1 MKAESNPILDFATEY
16 VFPAF
21 SELTGSDKIV
31 AFGDQSHKC
40 PVYVPQTPPC
50 TAECPAGE
58 DIRGINRYLS
68 GIDPSDDPMRSAWE
82 TAVNTNPFPAV
93 MGRICPH
100 PCQSKCNRGVHDES
114 VAINAVEQAIGNYG
128 IEQGLQLPG
137 PGPDTGKK
145 VAVIGGGPAGLSAAY
160 QLRRKGHSVTIYDAN
175 EKLGGMVLY
184 GIMGYRVDRKV
195 LEAEIA
201 RIIALGVETRMGV
214 RVGKDMTLEQLES
227 EYDALFIGVGAQNG
241 RGLPV
246 PGFQGTAGATNA
258 IDFLKSYEVM
268 GDDLPVG
275 KKVVVIGDGNVAMDV
290 ARLALRLG
298 SEAAIISGVPR
309 EEMACFEN
317 EYDDAVREGT
327 EMYFLAGTAE
337 VLCNESGTMTG
348 LRCTRMT
355 RKQKGEEGWNSPI
368 PFLRYKSTGESFD
381 IDADMVVAAIGQST
395 DLSGLGSAAGSAPWL
410 KVDRNFRIPGREKLF
425 GGGDALKVD
434 LITTAVGHGRKAAS
448 SIDAFLNGEPM
459 PEQPWRE
466 ITKAQKQ
473 DLLYFLPSLQAKRS
487 SIEPEEV
494 VGNHDELL
502 VALTAAEVKTESQR
516 CMSCGFC
523 FDCKQCVSFCPQE
536 AITRYRD
543 NPAGEK
549 VYTNYFK
556 CVGCHLCSLVCPCG
570 YIQMGMGDGL

>member
-1 MKAESNPILDFATEY
+1 MNAESNPILDFATEY

-21 SELTGSDKIV
+21 SELTGTDKIV
-31 AFGDQSHKC
+31 AFGDHSHKC

-58 DIRGINRYLS
+58 DIRAINRFLN
-68 GIDPSDDPMRSAWE
+68 GTDPSDDPLKSAWE
-82 TAVNTNPFPAV
+82 TATDTNPFPAV

-114 VAINAVEQAIGNYG
+114 VAINAVEQVLGNYG
-128 IEQGLQLPG
+128 IEHNLKLKG
-137 PGPDTGKK
+137 PGADTGKK
-145 VAVIGGGPAGLSAAY
+145 VAIIGGGPAGLSAAY
-160 QLRRKGHSVTIYDAN
+160 QLRRKGHAVTIYDAN

-195 LEAEIA
+195 LEAEIG
-201 RIIALGVETRMGV
+201 RIIELGVETKMGV
-214 RVGKDMTLEQLES
+214 TIGKDITLEQLEAD
-227 EYDALFIGVGAQNG
+227 YDAVFIAVGAQKG

-246 PGFQGTAGATNA
+246 PGFDGTPGATNA
-258 IDFLKSYEVM
+258 IDFLKSYEVL
-268 GDDLPVG
+268 GDDIPVG
-275 KKVVVIGDGNVAMDV
+275 KHVVVIGDGNVAMDV

-298 SEAAIISGVPR
+298 SQATIISGVPR

-317 EYDDAVREGT
+317 EFDDAKREGT
-327 EMYFLAGTAE
+327 TMHFLTGTAE
-337 VLCNESGTMTG
+337 VLGGASGVTG
-348 LRCTRMT
+348 LVCTKMV
-355 RKQKGEEGWNSPI
+355 KKEKGEEGWNSPI
-368 PFLRYKSTGESFD
+368 PFLRYKSNGESFE
-381 IDADMVVAAIGQST
+381 IEADMVVAAIGQAT
-395 DLSGLGSAAGSAPWL
+395 DLDCLGSAASGPWL

-434 LITTAVGHGRKAAS
+434 LITTAVGHGRKAAYA
-448 SIDAFLNGEPM
+448 IDAFLKGEPM
-459 PEQPWRE
+459 PETPYRE
-466 ITKAQKQ
+466 ITKPHKQ
-473 DLLYFLPSLQAKRS
+473 DLLYFLHTPQAKRT
-487 SIEPEEV
+487 SIEPEVV

-502 VALTAAEVKTESQR
+502 EALTHEQAQTESKR

-536 AITRYRD
+536 AITRFRD

-549 VYTNYFK
+549 VYTNYAK

>member
-1 MKAESNPILDFATEY
+1 MNAESNPILDFATEY

-21 SELTGSDKIV
+21 SELTGTDKIV

-40 PVYVPQTPPC
+40 PVYVRQTPPC
-50 TAECPAGE
+50 SAECPAGE
-58 DIRGINRYLS
+58 DIRAINRFLS

-82 TAVNTNPFPAV
+82 TAVNMNPFPAI

-128 IEQGLQLPG
+128 IEKGLKLQG
-137 PGPDTGKK
+137 PGPDSGKR

-160 QLRRKGHSVTIYDAN
+160 QLRRKGHAVTIFDAN

-184 GIMGYRVDRKV
+184 GIMGYRVDRRV

-201 RIIALGVETRMGV
+201 RIIELGVETKMGV
-214 RVGKDMTLEQLES
+214 QVGRDVTLEQLEA
-227 EYDALFIGVGAQNG
+227 EYDAVFIGVGAQKG
-241 RGLPV
+241 RALPV
-246 PGFQGTAGATNA
+246 AGFEGTPGATNA
-258 IDFLKSYEVM
+258 IDFLRSYEVM
-268 GDDLPVG
+268 GDDVPVG
-275 KKVVVIGDGNVAMDV
+275 RNVVVIGDGNVAMDV

-298 SEAAIISGVPR
+298 SKATIISGVPR

-317 EYDDAVREGT
+317 EYDDAAREGT
-327 EMYFLAGTAE
+327 TMHFLTGTVG
-337 VLCNESGTMTG
+337 VLGGASGVTG
-348 LRCTRMT
+348 LACTKMV
-355 RKQKGEEGWNSPI
+355 KKSKGEEGWNSPI
-368 PFLRYKSTGESFD
+368 PFLRYKSSGETFE
-381 IDADMVVAAIGQST
+381 IEADMVVAAIGQAT

-434 LITTAVGHGRKAAS
+434 LITTAVGHGRKAAA
-448 SIDAFLNGEPM
+448 SIDAFLNGAPM
-459 PEQPWRE
+459 PEQGYRE
-466 ITKAQKQ
+466 ITKASKQ
-473 DLLYFLPSLQAKRS
+473 DLLYFMHSPQAKRS
-487 SIEPEEV
+487 SIEPEVV

-502 VALTAAEVKTESQR
+502 VALAPEAVKAESQR

-536 AITRYRD
+536 AISRFRD

-549 VYTNYFK
+549 VYTNYSK
-556 CVGCHLCSLVCPCG
+556 CVGCHICSLVCPCG

>member
-1 MKAESNPILDFATEY
+1 MNAESNPILDFATDY

-21 SELTGSDKIV
+21 SELTGTDKIV
-31 AFGDQSHKC
+31 AFGDHSHKC
-40 PVYVPQTPPC
+40 PVYVSQTPPC

-58 DIRGINRYLS
+58 DIRGINRYLN
-68 GIDPSDDPMRSAWE
+68 GTDPSDDPMRSAWE

-100 PCQSKCNRGVHDES
+100 PCQSKCNRGAHDES

-128 IEQGLQLPG
+128 IEKGLKLPAAG
-137 PGPDTGKK
+137 TDTGKR
-145 VAVIGGGPAGLSAAY
+145 VAIIGGGPAGLSAAY
-160 QLRRKGHSVTIYDAN
+160 QLRRKGHAVTIYDAN

-184 GIMGYRVDRKV
+184 GIMGYRVDRNV
-195 LEAEIA
+195 LEAEIG
-201 RIIALGVETRMGV
+201 RIIDLGVETRMGV
-214 RVGKDMTLEQLES
+214 TIGREITLEQLES
-227 EYDALFIGVGAQNG
+227 EYDAVFIGVGAQKG

-246 PGFQGTAGATNA
+246 PGFEGTPGATNA

-268 GDDLPVG
+268 GDDIPVG
-275 KKVVVIGDGNVAMDV
+275 KHVVVIGDGNVAMDV

-298 SEAAIISGVPR
+298 SKATIISGVPR

-327 EMYFLAGTAE
+327 QMHFLTGTAE
-337 VLCNESGTMTG
+337 VLGGQSGMTG
-348 LRCTRMT
+348 LTCTKMV
-355 RKQKGEEGWNSPI
+355 RKEKGEEGWNSPI
-368 PFLRYKSTGESFD
+368 PFLRYKSTEERFE
-381 IDADMVVAAIGQST
+381 IEADMVVAAIGQAP
-395 DLSGLGSAAGSAPWL
+395 DLSGLGSAAGNAPWL
-410 KVDRNFRIPGREKLF
+410 KVDRNFRIAGREKLF

-434 LITTAVGHGRKAAS
+434 LITTAVGHGRKAAA
-448 SIDAFLNGEPM
+448 SIDAFLNGESM
-459 PEQPWRE
+459 PEQPYRE
-466 ITKAQKQ
+466 ITKASKQ
-473 DLLYFLPSLQAKRS
+473 DLLYFLPTPQAKRK

-502 VALTAAEVKTESQR
+502 VALTSDEVRTESQR

-549 VYTNYFK
+549 VYTNYSQ